1 VLCWARESET
11 MEEIEEQSRRKRK
24 LRRRKVSEADLV
36 STILA

>member
-1 VLCWARESET
+1 

>member
-1 VLCWARESET
+1 

-24 LRRRKVSEADLV
+24 LRRRKVPEADLV